1 MQKEVIYIDVE
12 DDITAIIGKVKAA
25 KQHIVALVPPKRIGA
40 IQSAVN
46 LKLVHRAAEQ
56 ADKRLVIISNNAA
69 LMALAGS
76 VGIPVAK
83 NLQSKPEL
91 AEVPVLEV
99 DDGDD
104 VIDGSAAL
112 GAEAVAGETVPD
124 VDESSAAVPAKKATT
139 PTESS
144 AASLGAAATAA
155 TAAGKDKPK
164 IPNFDTFRKKLF
176 IGIAAALLLVG
187 FLVWAIVF
195 APHATIVVTA
205 RTADLALNSNVTLG
219 ASLPT
224 DLKTGT
230 IKAEVKTT
238 KKDVSLP
245 FTATG
250 KKDVGEKA
258 SGTVKLS
265 KLAQIDTVIPAG
277 TQVTHTSSGLVYT
290 TAADV
295 TIPASQP
302 CFPTYC
308 AQSVSV
314 TIAAV
319 ESGTKYNGASG
330 AATVSG
336 ATATI
341 TSATTGG
348 TDKVATVVQQSDI
361 DQVSGNVL
369 KSGEAD
375 AAKADLKKQFGDSY
389 IVLDNTFKS
398 DTSGVKPS
406 PAVDAE
412 ATDGKGTLAGSVTF
426 SIVGIAKS
434 EASIY
439 LDAYFAQQIDG
450 KSDQKIY
457 ANGLDK
463 ISFTNIAAKD
473 ANYTANISAN
483 GKVGPKIDET
493 AIKEYAKGKNFGD
506 IQSHI
511 EAISGVDSVDVKF
524 SPFWVSSTPNDTK
537 RITIEFKVNG
547 A

>member
-91 AEVPVLEV
+91 AEVPILEV

-112 GAEAVAGETVPD
+112 GAEAAGELTPD
-124 VDESSAAVPAKKATT
+124 TDKSPAEAPTKKATT
-139 PTESS
+139 TSA
-144 AASLGAAATAA
+144 AASLGATATAA
-155 TAAGKDKPK
+155 TSTPRDKAK
-164 IPNFDTFRKKLF
+164 IPNFDSFRKKLF
-176 IGIAAALLLVG
+176 IGIAAAVLLVG

-195 APHATIVVTA
+195 APRATIVVTA

-219 ASLPT
+219 VSLPT
-224 DLKTGT
+224 DLKTGS
-230 IKAEVKTT
+230 IKAEVKTA

-265 KLAQIDTVIPAG
+265 KLAQIDTTIPAG
-277 TQVTHTSSGLVYT
+277 TQITHTSSGLVYT

-314 TIAAV
+314 TIAAAA
-319 ESGTKYNGASG
+319 SGTKYNGASG

-341 TSATTGG
+341 TNATTGG
-348 TDKVATVVQQSDI
+348 TDKTATVVQQSDI

-398 DTSGVKPS
+398 DTSGVKSS

-412 ATDGKGTLAGSVTF
+412 ATDGKGALAGSVTF

-434 EASIY
+434 EAGIY

-463 ISFTNIAAKD
+463 VSFTNITAKD

-483 GKVGPKIDET
+483 GKVGPKIDES
-493 AIKEYAKGKNFGD
+493 ALKEYAKGKNLGD

-511 EAISGVDSVDVKF
+511 QAISGVDNVDVKF
-524 SPFWVSSTPNDTK
+524 SPFWVNSTPSDTK